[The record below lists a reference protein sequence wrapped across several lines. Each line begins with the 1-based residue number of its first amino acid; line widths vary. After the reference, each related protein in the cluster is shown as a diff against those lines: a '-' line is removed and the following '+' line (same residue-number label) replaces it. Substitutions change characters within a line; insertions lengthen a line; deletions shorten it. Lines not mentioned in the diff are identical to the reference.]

1 MDREDW
7 GSLAAFAVVAEER
20 SFTRAATRLG
30 VSPSALS
37 HTLRR
42 LEERVRIRLL
52 ARSTRSVSTTE
63 AGERLLARLGPAL
76 EAIANAVEDLGR
88 LLDRPSGHVRITT
101 SRSAARMVVAPV
113 LPRFTQAY
121 PEIVL
126 EIVIDPGL
134 TNIVAQRFDAGI
146 RLGESLDKDVVAVPV
161 SGPQRMAVVGAP
173 QYFASRPPP
182 ATPHDL
188 RTHRCINFR
197 LPSPAPG
204 TLYKWEFEKAHH
216 SIELAVEG
224 RSSSMT
230 RAWSSTLRWPVW
242 AWGTSSRSRWPPC
255 FRRGSL
261 CACSRTG
268 VRRFPASFSTTPD
281 DANYRPPSPRSST
294 PSACPPGANGAADR
308 RLRAVV
314 ASNPV
319 HRLNDRPP
327 PEALGLVNASAQRPR
342 LLMVTAMSAS
352 RVDRPHDRGGCSP

>member
-224 RSSSMT
+224 PLIFDDEGMVVD
-230 RAWSSTLRWPVW
+230 AAL
-242 AWGTSSRSRWPPC
+242 A
-255 FRRGSL
+255 
-261 CACSRTG
+261 G
-268 VRRFPASFSTTPD
+268 VGLGYVIEEQVAPLLQAGELVRVLED
-281 DANYRPPSPRSST
+281 W
-294 PSACPPGANGAADR
+294 CPPFPGFFLYYPGRRQLSPALAAFIDTIRVPAR
-308 RLRAVV
+308 RER
-314 ASNPV
+314 
-319 HRLNDRPP
+319 RR
-327 PEALGLVNASAQRPR
+327 
-342 LLMVTAMSAS
+342 
-352 RVDRPHDRGGCSP
+352 